1 MYISQNPVSSL
12 TKPYRVLFAVL
23 CVFLFWQYLPAQSS
37 AEEITT
43 VAQVV
48 VPLPEVRTISPEQVL
63 QQSLKTTY
71 DNARFLTVVNTTEK
85 ISHTNL
91 ELFCLAKNIYHEA
104 ANQSSLGK
112 IAVAQVTLNRT
123 TSPKFAG
130 DICSVVFARNQFS
143 WASDRNKRWSH
154 PNNSKW
160 NESMNI
166 AREVLE
172 GKRIKGME
180 HALYF
185 HEDRIRPK
193 WKHTARLAQIGDHI
207 FYKQQ
212 K

>member
-1 MYISQNPVSSL
+1 MYISQNSVSSL
-12 TKPYRVLFAVL
+12 INPYRVLFAVL
-23 CVFLFWQYLPAQSS
+23 CVFLFWQYSPSQSR
-37 AEEITT
+37 AEEIAT
-43 VAQVV
+43 VAQFS
-48 VPLPEVRTISPEQVL
+48 VPLPEVRTISPEQIL
-63 QQSLKTTY
+63 EQSLKTTY
-71 DNARFLTVVNTTEK
+71 DNARFLSVVNTTEK

-91 ELFCLAKNIYHEA
+91 ELFCLAKNIYYEA

-143 WASDRNKRWSH
+143 WANDRNKRWSH
-154 PNNSKW
+154 PNNSQW
-160 NESMNI
+160 DDSMNI

-172 GKRIKGME
+172 GKRVKGME

-193 WKHTARLAQIGDHI
+193 WKNRARLAQIGDHI
-207 FYKQQ
+207 FYR
-212 K
+212 

>member
-12 TKPYRVLFAVL
+12 AKPYRVLFAVL
-23 CVFLFWQYLPAQSS
+23 FVLFFWQYSTPQSS

-43 VAQVV
+43 VAPFS
-48 VPLPEVRTISPEQVL
+48 VPLPEVRTISPEQIL

-71 DNARFLTVVNTTEK
+71 DNARFLSVVNTTEK

-104 ANQSSLGK
+104 ATQSSVGK
-112 IAVAQVTLNRT
+112 IAVAQVTLNRAK
-123 TSPKFAG
+123 SPKFAG
-130 DICSVVFARNQFS
+130 DICSVVFARHQFS
-143 WASDRNKRWSH
+143 WASDRSKRWSH

-160 NESMNI
+160 DESMNI
-166 AREVLE
+166 ARDVLE
-172 GKRIKGME
+172 GKRVKGME

-193 WKHTARLAQIGDHI
+193 WKNRARLAHIGDHI
-207 FYKQQ
+207 FYK
-212 K
+212 

>member
-12 TKPYRVLFAVL
+12 TKSHRVLFAVL
-23 CVFLFWQYLPAQSS
+23 FVLFFWQYSTPQSS

-43 VAQVV
+43 VAPFS
-48 VPLPEVRTISPEQVL
+48 VPLPEVRTISPEQIL

-71 DNARFLTVVNTTEK
+71 DNARFLSVVNTTEK

-104 ANQSSLGK
+104 ATQSSVGK
-112 IAVAQVTLNRT
+112 IAVAQVTLNRAK
-123 TSPKFAG
+123 SPKFAG
-130 DICSVVFARNQFS
+130 DICSVVFARHQFS
-143 WASDRNKRWSH
+143 WASDRSKRWSH

-160 NESMNI
+160 DESMNI
-166 AREVLE
+166 ARDVLE
-172 GKRIKGME
+172 GKRVKGME

-193 WKHTARLAQIGDHI
+193 WKNRARLAHIGDHI
-207 FYKQQ
+207 FYK
-212 K
+212 

>member
-1 MYISQNPVSSL
+1 MYISQNSVSSL
-12 TKPYRVLFAVL
+12 INPYRVLFAVL
-23 CVFLFWQYLPAQSS
+23 FVFLFWQYSPSQSR

-43 VAQVV
+43 VAQFS
-48 VPLPEVRTISPEQVL
+48 VPLPKVRTISPEQIL

-104 ANQSSLGK
+104 ANQSSVGK

-143 WASDRNKRWSH
+143 WANDHNKRWSH
-154 PNNSKW
+154 PNNSQW
-160 NESMNI
+160 DDSMNI
-166 AREVLE
+166 ARDVLE
-172 GKRIKGME
+172 GKRVKGME

-185 HEDRIRPK
+185 HEYQIRPK
-193 WKHTARLAQIGDHI
+193 WKNRARLAKIGDHI
-207 FYKQQ
+207 FYR
-212 K
+212 